1 MRMRFPF
8 ATQNCYCSWVVLA
21 FFFLQGIPC
30 SGTACARKPLLRSIV
45 QVVKGTRI
53 LREPG
58 TMWEGDECEGE
69 WRVIGDVEP
78 IGGEGTGWSD
88 CGPFLLVEEEVL
100 PKDGAYLCMVAKMSA
115 GTANTIKRRSRKKEE
130 EEQQWW

>member
-1 MRMRFPF
+1 MRIRR
-8 ATQNCYCSWVVLA
+8 CSVPKHYFLVVLA
-21 FFFLQGIPC
+21 VILLQGIPC
-30 SGTACARKPLLRSIV
+30 SGMGGARKPLLRSIV

-58 TMWEGDECEGE
+58 KMGEGDECEGE

-78 IGGEGTGWSD
+78 HGIEGTGWSD

-100 PKDGAYLCMVAKMSA
+100 PVDGVYF
-115 GTANTIKRRSRKKEE
+115 
-130 EEQQWW
+130 